1 MASAAG
7 IVIEVAEDGRH
18 LSLDRGFMVVSTR
31 GEEIGRVPLDDI
43 AVLIGTAHG
52 LTYSSN
58 LLLALLERDCVVVL
72 CGRNFSPAA
81 ILWPVDGHHAQ
92 AQRMRAQA
100 EITDALRNR
109 LWQAIARAKVRNQ
122 GAVLEALGQP
132 AGAFVE
138 LARRMRSGDPENI
151 EAQAARRYW
160 PLLFGPDFRRDSDE
174 PGINGLLNYGY
185 AVLRGGTARAVAA
198 AGLHPTL
205 GLKHSNRSNPM
216 CLVDDLL
223 EPFRPLVDILVHRL
237 VAEGRL
243 EVDRD
248 TKRVLAGIL
257 VQDLRT
263 EAGVTPLGTC
273 LFRLASSL
281 AQLLLGER
289 PVLDL
294 PLSPLPLDL
303 VSPHTRKE
311 GAHGTQRVS
320 PDVDDGDV

>member
-18 LSLDRGFMVVSTR
+18 LSLDRGFMVVSSR
-31 GEEIGRVPLDDI
+31 GAELGRVPIDDI

-52 LTYSSN
+52 LTYSNN
-58 LLLALLERDCVVVL
+58 LLLALLERECSVVL

-81 ILWPVDGHHAQ
+81 ILWPTDGHHVQ

-100 EITDALRNR
+100 EITDAFKRR
-109 LWQAIARAKVRNQ
+109 LWQAIARAKVRTQ

-132 AGAFVE
+132 SGAFVE
-138 LARRMRSGDPENI
+138 LAKKLRTGDPDNI

-160 PLLFGPDFRRDSDE
+160 PLLFGSDFRRDADE

-205 GLKHSNRSNPM
+205 GLKHSNRYNPM

-223 EPFRPLVDILVHRL
+223 EPFRPLVDIVVHRL
-237 VAEGRL
+237 VSDGRC

-248 TKRVLAGIL
+248 TKRVLAGVL
-257 VQDLRT
+257 VMDLRT
-263 EAGVTPLGTC
+263 EAGITPLSTC

-281 AQLLLGER
+281 AQVLLGER
-289 PVLDL
+289 QVLDL

-303 VSPHTRKE
+303 VSSRLGRE
-311 GAHGTQRVS
+311 DAHGSQRVS
-320 PDVDDGDV
+320 SHVDDGDV

>member
-1 MASAAG
+1 MGSAAAV
-7 IVIEVAEDGRH
+7 VIEVAEDGRH

-31 GEEIGRVPLDDI
+31 GAEIGRVPLDDI

-52 LTYSSN
+52 LTYSNN
-58 LLLALLERDCVVVL
+58 LLLALLERECAVVL

-81 ILWPVDGHHAQ
+81 ILWPIDGHHVQ

-100 EITDALRNR
+100 DATDAFKNR

-138 LARRMRSGDPENI
+138 LARKLRSGDPDNI

-174 PGINGLLNYGY
+174 PGLNGLLNYGY
-185 AVLRGGTARAVAA
+185 AVLRGGAARAVAA

-223 EPFRPLVDILVHRL
+223 EPFRPLVDLLVRRL
-237 VAEGRL
+237 AADGCL
-243 EVDRD
+243 AVDRD
-248 TKRVLAGIL
+248 AKRALAGIL
-257 VQDLRT
+257 TQDLRT
-263 EAGVTPLGTC
+263 EAGVTPLATC

-281 AQLLLGER
+281 AQMLLGER
-289 PVLDL
+289 QVLDL

-303 VSPHTRKE
+303 VPSHSGKG
-311 GAHGTQRVS
+311 GAHGAQRVS
-320 PDVDDGDV
+320 SHVDDGDV